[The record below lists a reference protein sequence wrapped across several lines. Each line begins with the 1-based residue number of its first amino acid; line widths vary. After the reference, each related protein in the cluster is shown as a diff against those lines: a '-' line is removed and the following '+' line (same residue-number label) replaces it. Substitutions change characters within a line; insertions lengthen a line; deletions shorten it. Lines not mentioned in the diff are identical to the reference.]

1 MAGHSADGGDPW
13 VEPERERLL
22 RRNRELSVL
31 NTIAEGLNRAV
42 DLREA
47 LHTALVLVTDLL
59 GLRTG
64 WVWLVD
70 EQTAEPELITAQ
82 HLPPALRDD
91 PSRMSGMCYCLRTFL
106 RGDLSGAANVNVV
119 ECSRLQG
126 LVAGTEGLHFHASIP
141 IYAGPRRLGVMNL
154 AAANWREL
162 TSDELQLLY
171 TIGYQIGVA
180 VERARLHARAA
191 QAAAM
196 EERLRLARDLHDAL
210 AQSIAAIGLHLEAAD
225 TLLDRTPKRTH
236 AAHEKVREAL
246 RLTRDS
252 LQEVRAIVHNLRS
265 PALGTRPLP
274 EALRALAAEYAR
286 TYGLS
291 VEVRGTAPTARLTPM
306 QESQLFRVA
315 QEALTNVAKHAAAHR
330 VWVRLT
336 PGPHRITLSVRDDG
350 RGFIIGRPAS
360 GPTPGGYGL
369 KSMADRVRLLGGV
382 LRVRSQPGRGTTV
395 TATVPVEGGE
405 S

>member
-1 MAGHSADGGDPW
+1 MDGHSAAAGDPW
-13 VEPERERLL
+13 VETERERLL

-47 LHTALVLVTDLL
+47 LHTALVLVTELL

-70 EQTAEPELITAQ
+70 EQTAEPELVAAQ

-126 LVAGTEGLHFHASIP
+126 LIAGTEGLHFHASIP

-162 TSDELQLLY
+162 APDELQLLY
-171 TIGYQIGVA
+171 TIGYQIGIA
-180 VERARLHARAA
+180 VERARLHTRAA

-225 TLLDRTPKRTH
+225 TLLERAPK
-236 AAHEKVREAL
+236 
-246 RLTRDS
+246 
-252 LQEVRAIVHNLRS
+252 
-265 PALGTRPLP
+265 GTRG
-274 EALRALAAEYAR
+274 AR
-286 TYGLS
+286 
-291 VEVRGTAPTARLTPM
+291 
-306 QESQLFRVA
+306 
-315 QEALTNVAKHAAAHR
+315 
-330 VWVRLT
+330 
-336 PGPHRITLSVRDDG
+336 
-350 RGFIIGRPAS
+350 
-360 GPTPGGYGL
+360 
-369 KSMADRVRLLGGV
+369 
-382 LRVRSQPGRGTTV
+382 
-395 TATVPVEGGE
+395 EGA
-405 S
+405 

>member
-1 MAGHSADGGDPW
+1 MGGRNTDAGSPQA
-13 VEPERERLL
+13 ETEREHLL
-22 RRNRELSVL
+22 RRNRELTVL

-47 LHTALVLVTDLL
+47 LDTALALVADLL

-70 EQTAEPELITAQ
+70 EATAEPELVAAQ
-82 HLPPALRDD
+82 YLPPALRDD
-91 PSRMSGMCYCLRTFL
+91 PSRMRGMCYCLRTFL

-126 LVAGTEGLHFHASIP
+126 LIAGTDGLHFHASIP

-162 TSDELQLLY
+162 APDELQLLY
-171 TIGYQIGVA
+171 TIGYHIGTA
-180 VERARLHARAA
+180 VERARLQAHAAH
-191 QAAAM
+191 AAAT

-210 AQSIAAIGLHLEAAD
+210 AQSIAAIGLQLEAAD
-225 TLLDRTPKRTH
+225 SLLEH
-236 AAHEKVREAL
+236 APQRSHEAHEKVREAL

-252 LQEVRAIVHNLRS
+252 LQEVRAIVHNLRG
-265 PALGTRPLP
+265 PILGSRPLP
-274 EALRALAAEYAR
+274 EALRALAAEYSR

-291 VEVRGTAPTARLTPM
+291 IAVSSSGPAVHLTPL

-315 QEALTNVAKHAAAHR
+315 QEALTNVVKHAAARR
-330 VWVRLT
+330 VWVRLIS
-336 PGPHRITLSVRDDG
+336 GPRRVTLTVQDDG
-350 RGFIIGRPAS
+350 CGFAVARTTKGTS
-360 GPTPGGYGL
+360 PGGYGL
-369 KSMADRVRLLGGV
+369 KNMAERVKVLGGV
-382 LRVRSQPGRGTTV
+382 LRIRSWPGEGTAV
-395 TATVPVEGGE
+395 TATVPLEGDTL
-405 S
+405 